1 MVPVTLVTAHLLGL
15 RASEGLIFYFLP
27 LYTTYLVPLFK
38 LSNVYLNYLLC
49 LWVYTYSI
57 VHLVVCG
64 QLTEWSQFS
73 LPPQG
78 PGTETPNLRLREHL
92 YPLTYFS
99 LSHF

>member
-49 LWVYTYSI
+49 LWVYTYPLCTWWS
-57 VHLVVCG
+57 VDNLLTGVSFPFHLRD
-64 QLTEWSQFS
+64 
-73 LPPQG
+73 QG
-78 PGTETPNLRLREHL
+78 LKLQISGLGNTSTH
-92 YPLTYFS
+92 
-99 LSHF
+99 